1 MENENQSWWEKKI
14 EERDDREMGRERK
27 ILKNKLKEKYI
38 FIEKGSIFSIGVL
51 HRWIM
56 VFMTI

>member
-1 MENENQSWWEKKI
+1 MKIKADEKKKLKKEMI
-14 EERDDREMGRERK
+14 EKWEERRK
-27 ILKNKLKEKYI
+27 ILRNKLKEKYI